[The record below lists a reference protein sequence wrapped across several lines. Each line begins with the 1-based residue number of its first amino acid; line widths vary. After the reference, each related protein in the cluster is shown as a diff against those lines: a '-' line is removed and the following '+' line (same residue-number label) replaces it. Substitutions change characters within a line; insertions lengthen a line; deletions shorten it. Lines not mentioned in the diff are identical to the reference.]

1 MRLILLGIAAAAAWA
16 AGWPGFLVSSDW
28 LAGQLGRD
36 DLIVLHAGTQKDF
49 HEGHIPGARLV
60 ELADISITR
69 EDGLRTELPPVD
81 QLRETFSRL
90 GISDDSH
97 VVIYAGTSSFQ
108 TAARIFF
115 TLDYLGLGNRIA
127 LLDGGLALWRAEGR
141 PLSTE
146 AALARR
152 GTLAPR
158 PAPER
163 VVDAA
168 WIQQH
173 GGSPGVVVIDA
184 RAPQFYSGADPG
196 PMPRAGH
203 IPGARNL
210 PYTALVDGQG
220 RFKSRDEI
228 AALLSQAGAQPGSTV
243 VSYCHVGH
251 QASAIYFAARYAGFD
266 ARLYD
271 GSFQDWS
278 RRPELA
284 VEVSGTTAPGS
295 K

>member
-1 MRLILLGIAAAAAWA
+1 MRLILLGIAAAAASA
-16 AGWPGFLVSSDW
+16 AGWPGFLVSTDW
-28 LAGQLGRD
+28 LAGQRGRD
-36 DLIVLHAGTQKDF
+36 DLIVLHAGTRKDF
-49 HEGHIPGARLV
+49 EEGHIPGARLV

-90 GISDDSH
+90 GVSGDSH
-97 VVIYAGTSSFQ
+97 VVIYAGNSSFQ
-108 TAARIFF
+108 TAARVFF
-115 TLDYLGLGNRIA
+115 TLDYLGLGDRTA

-146 AALARR
+146 AAPIRR
-152 GTLAPR
+152 GTITPQ

-168 WIQQH
+168 WIQEH
-173 GGSPGVVVIDA
+173 GGDRGVAVIDA
-184 RAPQFYSGADPG
+184 RAPEFYSGASPG
-196 PMPRAGH
+196 QMPRAGH

-210 PYTALVDGQG
+210 PYTTLVDGQG
-220 RFKSRDEI
+220 RFKSREEI
-228 AALLSQAGAQPGSTV
+228 AALLAQAGARPGSTI

-251 QASAIYFAARYAGFD
+251 QASAIYFAARYAGFE

-284 VEVSGTTAPGS
+284 VEVSGASVPGS